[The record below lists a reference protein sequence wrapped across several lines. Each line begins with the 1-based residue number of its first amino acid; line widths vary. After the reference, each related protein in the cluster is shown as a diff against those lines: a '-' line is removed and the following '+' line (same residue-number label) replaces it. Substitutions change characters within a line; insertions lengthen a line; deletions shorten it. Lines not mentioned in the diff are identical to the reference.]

1 LSIPTADLCDEYGD
15 AVRVLEGGFAS
26 YGGVVAFGG
35 PVSTVVAPEDNSLVR
50 DAVAEPGAGRV
61 LVVAGDGSTR
71 CALVGG
77 NLAVQAAANGWLD
90 GDAVGMEHL
99 LAIRRAGIVVDGCV
113 RDAPEL
119 AEARVGIR
127 ARGTCPRRSVK
138 RGLGERDVTVAVAG
152 AELSPGMWLWAD
164 EDGMVV
170 AAGPLGSDPA

>member
-1 LSIPTADLCDEYGD
+1 MSIPTADLCDEYGD

-77 NLAVQAAANGWLD
+77 NLAVQAAANGW
-90 GDAVGMEHL
+90 V
-99 LAIRRAGIVVDGCV
+99 GIVVDGCV

-119 AEARVGIR
+119 PEAGVGIR